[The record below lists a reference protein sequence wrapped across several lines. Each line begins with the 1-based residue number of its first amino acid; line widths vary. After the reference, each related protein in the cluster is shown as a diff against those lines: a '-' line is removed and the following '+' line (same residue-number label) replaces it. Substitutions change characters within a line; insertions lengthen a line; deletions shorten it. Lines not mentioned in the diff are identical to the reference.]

1 MESEANLK
9 IEELNKE
16 FQQLIEYVTDKGSQ
30 SRTAYEVEL
39 NLFRNLMK
47 LGNDMLSLFFPK
59 SSGPTYR
66 ACQSTRWYDI
76 KVL

>member
-16 FQQLIEYVTDKGSQ
+16 FQQLIEYVTDEGIQ

-47 LGNDMLSLFFPK
+47 LGNDMLSLFFSK
-59 SSGPTYR
+59 EQLSDLSSLSKHRMVRY
-66 ACQSTRWYDI
+66 
-76 KVL
+76 

>member
-16 FQQLIEYVTDKGSQ
+16 FQQLIEYVADEGSQ

-39 NLFRNLMK
+39 SLFRNLMK
-47 LGNDMLSLFFPK
+47 LGNDMLSLFFSK
-59 SSGPTYR
+59 EQRSDLASLSKR
-66 ACQSTRWYDI
+66 RM
-76 KVL
+76 VR

>member
-16 FQQLIEYVTDKGSQ
+16 FQQLIEYVTDEGSQ
-30 SRTAYEVEL
+30 SRTAYEIEL

-47 LGNDMLSLFFPK
+47 LGNDMLSLFFSK
-59 SSGPTYR
+59 EQRSDLASLSKRRMVRY
-66 ACQSTRWYDI
+66 
-76 KVL
+76 